1 MRIALNDL
9 KLDRLWVVYPGE
21 RRYVLADGVEAVSLH
36 ELAFAQGRSLRVFQ
50 TTTALGRHLTS
61 FV

>member
-21 RRYVLADGVEAVSLH
+21 RRYVLADGVAVIPLH
-36 ELAFAQGRSLRVFQ
+36 ELTCAKGDSASFFKKGRRQGA
-50 TTTALGRHLTS
+50 T
-61 FV
+61 